1 MNERLRFKSVRGHAR
16 PLGVL
21 RRSIASGRLHHA
33 YLFAGPEG
41 VGKRRVADA
50 LTALVHCTD
59 RQGTVDELDSCG
71 RCSACLKLAAGSHP
85 DVVVVEPDGRFI
97 KIAQIR
103 DVHSK
108 TRFQPFESERRVI
121 VIDQADTIR
130 DEAANALLKNLEEP
144 RGDTMFVLVTA
155 NPQKLLTTI
164 RSRCQML
171 RFGELTPRDVAAILV
186 SLGADKDA
194 ALIAGRL
201 SQGSVGG
208 AQHVLES
215 PIYAER
221 RTLAARFAKL
231 PESTSGEVLA
241 FAEELGKGA
250 ASRDTLAIA
259 RTLYRDAA
267 LISAGASENRV
278 VHLDMLDTVKR
289 LAGLLDLTSLT
300 AAVARIGEAESM
312 LNGNV
317 NPRMAM
323 ETLLL
328 TLADCPTRRLAP
340 RLIG

>member
-1 MNERLRFKSVRGHAR
+1 M
-16 PLGVL
+16 
-21 RRSIASGRLHHA
+21 
-33 YLFAGPEG
+33 
-41 VGKRRVADA
+41 
-50 LTALVHCTD
+50 TALIHCTA
-59 RQGTVDELDSCG
+59 RTGSTESLDSCG
-71 RCSACLKLAAGSHP
+71 KCSACIKLAAGSHP
-85 DVVVVEPDGRFI
+85 DVVLVEPDGRFI

-103 DVHSK
+103 EIHSK
-108 TRFQPFESERRVI
+108 TRFQPFESERRVV
-121 VIDQADTIR
+121 VIDQAETIR

-144 RGDTMFVLVTA
+144 RGDTMFMLVTA
-155 NPQKLLTTI
+155 NPQRLLTTI

-171 RFGELTPRDVAAILV
+171 RFGGLTPTDVAAILV
-186 SLGADKDA
+186 SLGADEQQ

-215 PIYAER
+215 PVYAER
-221 RTLAARFAKL
+221 REIAARFAKL
-231 PESTSGEVLA
+231 PKSTSGQILA

-267 LISAGASENRV
+267 LIAAGASEDRV
-278 VHLDMLDTVKR
+278 VHLDMLDTVKG
-289 LAGLLDLTSLT
+289 LAGLLGLSSLT
-300 AAVARIGEAESM
+300 AAVARIGEAEAM